1 MSSKPAASIHIG
13 DSRNMEEVASG
24 SVNLI
29 ITSPPYGALKDYEND
44 GQIGLNQSYSA
55 YTKDLEDVWRECIR
69 VLAPDGKLC
78 INIMPLF
85 ESGNATPFKRRVT
98 HTVISDLEKFM
109 ESTGEMFTFALYI
122 WDKRKI
128 VRFSSFGSYPYPT
141 NIFST
146 FPYEWIIVFCK
157 KGKRAAVSK
166 EIKEKSKLT
175 QQEWANWA
183 INSFWEMQP
192 AKAKAEGHPA
202 PFPKELPHRLIK
214 LYSFWG
220 DTVLDP
226 FMGTGTTAEAAIE
239 LGRSA
244 VGYEINPE
252 FKPLI
257 DVKVSRALAKV
268 KEDEDAEEAGKTL
281 ESEKAVE
288 SETVEETETNTK
300 TKSNSK
306 AKANAKTKAKIN
318 EQ

>member
-1 MSSKPAASIHIG
+1 MNKPEAKIIVG
-13 DSRNMEEVASG
+13 DSRNMKEIPDE

-44 GQIGLNQSYSA
+44 SQIGLNQSYSD
-55 YTKDLEDVWRECIR
+55 YIENLNEVWTECVR

-85 ESGNATPFKRRVT
+85 ESGNATHFKRRVT

-109 ESTGEMFTFALYI
+109 ESTGKMFTFALYI

-128 VRFSSFGSYPYPT
+128 ARFSSFGSYPYPT

-157 KGKRAAVSK
+157 EGKRAPVSA
-166 EIKEKSKLT
+166 EVKEKSKLT
-175 QQEWANWA
+175 HEEWANWA

-192 AKAKAEGHPA
+192 AKAKSEGHPA

-214 LYSFWG
+214 LYSFYG

-239 LGRSA
+239 LGRNA
-244 VGYEINPE
+244 VGYEINNE
-252 FKPLI
+252 YIPLI
-257 DVKVSRALAKV
+257 ETKIARAL
-268 KEDEDAEEAGKTL
+268 DQH
-281 ESEKAVE
+281 
-288 SETVEETETNTK
+288 
-300 TKSNSK
+300 
-306 AKANAKTKAKIN
+306 
-318 EQ
+318 EQLSIFDGNDSVD